1 MLDPKPSKS
10 ELKRRDQALK
20 ALGEEMIALKASDL
34 DKLPLGERLR
44 EAIDDAQRMSAHGAL
59 RRQRQLIG
67 KLLRQADASEIE
79 TALIELKSD
88 SVAMKR
94 RFRVAEEWRDRLL
107 DEGFDA
113 LTECVTATGAD
124 ETDLRDLLKQLARAG
139 SARVEKTV
147 RRELFRA
154 IHNAME
160 D

>member
-10 ELKRRDQALK
+10 ELKRQDHALK

-44 EAIDDAQRMSAHGAL
+44 DAINDAQRMSAHGAL
-59 RRQRQLIG
+59 CRQRQLIG
-67 KLLRQADASEIE
+67 KLLRHADAAAIE
-79 TALIELKSD
+79 DALIELRSD
-88 SVAMKR
+88 SVAAKR
-94 RFRVAEEWRDRLL
+94 RFRIAEEWRDRLL
-107 DEGFDA
+107 DEGYDA
-113 LTECVTATGAD
+113 LDECVRATGAS
-124 ETDLRDLLKQLARAG
+124 EADLRERLKQLARAR

-147 RRELFRA
+147 RRELFRT